1 MSIFEHMKKNN
12 SRELLFFEEESLAL
26 KVIVA
31 IDSIVLGPANASA
44 KLLNYK
50 KEDDA
55 IADALDIAYY
65 NSLRAAILKRS
76 IGGGSIILWGD
87 PDKVKSEM
95 YFRALGVFIN
105 RWKGKLFMTKSK
117 GVSYKDMN
125 YVRKETEYM
134 LGMDESHKGLGR
146 IYLSRAKGMIWGL
159 KAATKHKLD
168 TNSLKGLK
176 VAVQGVGDLGTELVK
191 ELIKEGAE
199 LTITD
204 KIYDRIKVIQDEV
217 NDINIVRPEDIYD
230 CECDIFCSCA
240 TERLIS
246 KENLKRLKCKILSGG
261 TNEILKSEEEAEMM
275 RKSETLYIP
284 GYIINGGDIIQL
296 SNEIN
301 GYGKEK
307 MEEELSDIY
316 YNTMDIILD
325 SEKTNIP
332 PCKIAVKKAEE
343 YVKNISAIKMIK

>member
-1 MSIFEHMKKNN
+1 MSIFEHMKRNN
-12 SRELLFFEEESLAL
+12 SRELLFFEEESLSL
-26 KVIVA
+26 KAIVA

-44 KLLNYK
+44 KLFNYK
-50 KEDDA
+50 QEDDA

-65 NSLRAAILKRS
+65 NSLRAAVLRRS
-76 IGGGSIILWGD
+76 IGGGSIVLWGD

-117 GVSYKDMN
+117 GVSYRDMA
-125 YVRKETEYM
+125 YGRKETEYM

-146 IYLSRAKGMIWGL
+146 IYVSRAKGMIWGL
-159 KAATKHKLD
+159 KAAAKFKMD
-168 TNSLKGLK
+168 SGSLKGLK
-176 VAVQGVGDLGTELVK
+176 VAVQGVGDVGSELVK
-191 ELIKEGAE
+191 ELIKEGAV

-217 NDINIVRPEDIYD
+217 FDINIVKPHEIYD
-230 CECDIFCSCA
+230 TECDIFCSCA
-240 TERLIS
+240 TERLI
-246 KENLKRLKCKILSGG
+246 KMDDLQRINCTILSGG
-261 TNEILKSEEEAEMM
+261 TNEILYSEKEAEYVRQSDM
-275 RKSETLYIP
+275 LYIP

-296 SNEIN
+296 SNELS

-316 YNTMDIILD
+316 YNTMDIVME
-325 SEKTNIP
+325 SEKTGIS
-332 PCKIAVKKAEE
+332 PCKIAVKKSEE
-343 YVKNISAIKMIK
+343 YVRNISAIKMIK